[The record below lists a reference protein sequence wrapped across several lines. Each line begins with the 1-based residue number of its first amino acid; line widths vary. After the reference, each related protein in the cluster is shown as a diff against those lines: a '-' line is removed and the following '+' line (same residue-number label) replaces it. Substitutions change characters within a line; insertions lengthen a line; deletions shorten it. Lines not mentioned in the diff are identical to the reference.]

1 MDMPLRVVQN
11 YMMVDGQKVWTTY
24 TLEVLGEWGWE
35 PVPVVER
42 EVGNA
47 GEASRIPVI
56 YEAGIMKC

>member
-1 MDMPLRVVQN
+1 MDVQLRVVQN

-42 EVGNA
+42 EQKGNVEDLPGGKEIA
-47 GEASRIPVI
+47 G
-56 YEAGIMKC
+56 